1 MLLKNTCTD
10 PENMNQHSRCALCW
24 FSISGLVVVRL
35 SSTPLCLHDELGVLL
50 FAASI
55 HVTFA
60 SLKVFIPRVFAL
72 SATRKQL
79 WD

>member
-1 MLLKNTCTD
+1 M
-10 PENMNQHSRCALCW
+10 
-24 FSISGLVVVRL
+24 VRL
-35 SSTPLCLHDELGVLL
+35 SFTPLCLHDELGVLL